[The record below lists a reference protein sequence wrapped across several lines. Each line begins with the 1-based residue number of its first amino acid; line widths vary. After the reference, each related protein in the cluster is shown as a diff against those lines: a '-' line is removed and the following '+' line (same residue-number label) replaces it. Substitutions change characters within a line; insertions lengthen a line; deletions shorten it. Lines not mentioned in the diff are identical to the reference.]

1 MYSPLM
7 QVALYGIMNTM
18 QVDLGACTTHA
29 TTLEN
34 GAWISGVQR
43 VAIALRTKYRE
54 DIRVRRRGVGKPGPA
69 RNIAP
74 ADL

>member
-34 GAWISGVQR
+34 GA
-43 VAIALRTKYRE
+43 
-54 DIRVRRRGVGKPGPA
+54 
-69 RNIAP
+69 
-74 ADL
+74 